1 MKKFGILVPVVTPCD
16 SQGQVDTHGLI
27 SVCNEMT
34 GLGCKGI
41 FALGSTGRGP
51 WFGREDRIKI
61 CRAAVSAK
69 KEDTTIFAG
78 VMASG
83 LNDMLENAKAM
94 ADAGADIA
102 VMTAP
107 GYFDYSQEEIKN
119 IFLRFIDQ
127 SPLPVLVYDIPDF
140 TGVKLDEGLISDLVQ
155 HENVVG
161 IKDSSGDRE
170 RFLSLLDHFKARD
183 DLYVFQGKEV
193 LLGESLLSG
202 ASGFVVSLIQIDP
215 LPFVRLW
222 EYAQAGNQKK
232 VSEIQAYITRLQDC
246 VTECMSRRPQTSTL
260 FRLLGLALKSRGIC
274 ENISMPHEGE
284 LPGWIEDYAKQC
296 VEILRESHKIL

>member
-16 SQGQVDTHGLI
+16 SQGQVDTQGLI

-94 ADAGADIA
+94 ADA
-102 VMTAP
+102 AP
-107 GYFDYSQEEIKN
+107 I
-119 IFLRFIDQ
+119 
-127 SPLPVLVYDIPDF
+127 SP
-140 TGVKLDEGLISDLVQ
+140 
-155 HENVVG
+155 
-161 IKDSSGDRE
+161 
-170 RFLSLLDHFKARD
+170 
-183 DLYVFQGKEV
+183 
-193 LLGESLLSG
+193 
-202 ASGFVVSLIQIDP
+202 
-215 LPFVRLW
+215 
-222 EYAQAGNQKK
+222 
-232 VSEIQAYITRLQDC
+232 
-246 VTECMSRRPQTSTL
+246 
-260 FRLLGLALKSRGIC
+260 
-274 ENISMPHEGE
+274 
-284 LPGWIEDYAKQC
+284 
-296 VEILRESHKIL
+296 

>member
-1 MKKFGILVPVVTPCD
+1 MGGF
-16 SQGQVDTHGLI
+16 
-27 SVCNEMT
+27 
-34 GLGCKGI
+34 
-41 FALGSTGRGP
+41 
-51 WFGREDRIKI
+51 
-61 CRAAVSAK
+61 VSAK

-260 FRLLGLALKSRGIC
+260 FRLLGLALTSRGIC
-274 ENISMPHEGE
+274 ENTSMPHEGE

-296 VEILRESHKIL
+296 MEILQESHKIL

>member
-16 SQGQVDTHGLI
+16 SQGQVDTQGLI

-119 IFLRFIDQ
+119 IFLRFIDVRRTA
-127 SPLPVLVYDIPDF
+127 SFLYRFL
-140 TGVKLDEGLISDLVQ
+140 LISHRGQLF
-155 HENVVG
+155 HL
-161 IKDSSGDRE
+161 
-170 RFLSLLDHFKARD
+170 FLH
-183 DLYVFQGKEV
+183 
-193 LLGESLLSG
+193 
-202 ASGFVVSLIQIDP
+202 
-215 LPFVRLW
+215 
-222 EYAQAGNQKK
+222 
-232 VSEIQAYITRLQDC
+232 
-246 VTECMSRRPQTSTL
+246 
-260 FRLLGLALKSRGIC
+260 
-274 ENISMPHEGE
+274 
-284 LPGWIEDYAKQC
+284 
-296 VEILRESHKIL
+296 

>member
-16 SQGQVDTHGLI
+16 QQGQVDTQGLI

-51 WFGREDRIKI
+51 WFDRRDRIKI
-61 CRAAVSAK
+61 CKAAVSAK

-107 GYFDYSQEEIKN
+107 GYFEYSQDEIKN

-183 DLYVFQGKEV
+183 DLYVFQGKEI
-193 LLGESLLSG
+193 LLAESMLSG

-222 EYAQAGNQKK
+222 EYAQAGNTEK
-232 VSEIQAYITRLQDC
+232 VYEIQSYISRLQDC

-260 FRLLGLALKSRGIC
+260 FRLLGLALKARGVC
-274 ENISMPHEGE
+274 ENTSMPHEGE
-284 LPGWIEDYAKQC
+284 LPGWIGDYARQC
-296 VEILRESHKIL
+296 VDIMKESHNIL

>member
-1 MKKFGILVPVVTPCD
+1 
-16 SQGQVDTHGLI
+16 
-27 SVCNEMT
+27 
-34 GLGCKGI
+34 
-41 FALGSTGRGP
+41 
-51 WFGREDRIKI
+51 
-61 CRAAVSAK
+61 
-69 KEDTTIFAG
+69 
-78 VMASG
+78 MASG

-246 VTECMSRRPQTSTL
+246 VTECMSSVPRPPRC
-260 FRLLGLALKSRGIC
+260 FGCWVWR
-274 ENISMPHEGE
+274 
-284 LPGWIEDYAKQC
+284 
-296 VEILRESHKIL
+296 

>member
-1 MKKFGILVPVVTPCD
+1 
-16 SQGQVDTHGLI
+16 
-27 SVCNEMT
+27 
-34 GLGCKGI
+34 
-41 FALGSTGRGP
+41 
-51 WFGREDRIKI
+51 
-61 CRAAVSAK
+61 
-69 KEDTTIFAG
+69 
-78 VMASG
+78 MASG

-202 ASGFVVSLIQIDP
+202 ASGFVVSLIQIAP

-296 VEILRESHKIL
+296 MEILQESHKIL

>member
-16 SQGQVDTHGLI
+16 QQGQVDTQGLI

-51 WFGREDRIKI
+51 WFDRRDRIKI
-61 CRAAVSAK
+61 CKAAVSAK

-107 GYFDYSQEEIKN
+107 GYFEYSQDEIKN

-170 RFLSLLDHFKARD
+170 RFFIPAGPLQGPD
-183 DLYVFQGKEV
+183 DLLCVPGQGDFIGGKHAFRR
-193 LLGESLLSG
+193 LRLCGQPDPNRPPPLSG
-202 ASGFVVSLIQIDP
+202 CGNTPRRATRKRSMKFSPTSAACRTASPNV
-215 LPFVRLW
+215 
-222 EYAQAGNQKK
+222 
-232 VSEIQAYITRLQDC
+232 
-246 VTECMSRRPQTSTL
+246 
-260 FRLLGLALKSRGIC
+260 
-274 ENISMPHEGE
+274 
-284 LPGWIEDYAKQC
+284 
-296 VEILRESHKIL
+296 